1 MNVDR
6 FLKLFV
12 PKDMS
17 FFPLFEEGAKNMI
30 KASELLKILMTIE
43 DIEQREEICKQIKIV
58 ELKGDDLT
66 HKIYDQLNKSFI
78 TPFDREDIHDLT
90 SDIDSVVDLIN
101 GTSQR
106 INLYKPKELV
116 LVFKEMAE
124 VINQAAM
131 EIEFSL
137 KGLRDAGR
145 NKEKILNSCI
155 NLNTLENKGDDL
167 YHLGIS
173 KLFDDEKNSTELIKK
188 KEILE
193 TLEKTVDKAEDV
205 SDIIKTILIKMA

>member
-1 MNVDR
+1 
-6 FLKLFV
+6 
-12 PKDMS
+12 
-17 FFPLFEEGAKNMI
+17 
-30 KASELLKILMTIE
+30 
-43 DIEQREEICKQIKIV
+43 
-58 ELKGDDLT
+58 
-66 HKIYDQLNKSFI
+66 
-78 TPFDREDIHDLT
+78 
-90 SDIDSVVDLIN
+90 VVDLIN

-124 VINQAAM
+124 VIGQAAM

-145 NKEKILNSCI
+145 NKEKILQSCI

-167 YHLGIS
+167 YHHGIS
-173 KLFDDEKNSTELIKK
+173 KLFDDEMDATELIKK

-205 SDIIKTILIKMA
+205 SDTIKTILIKMA